1 MPCGSRWSMLSV
13 FGLLHKRGIPAIG
26 SRCAP
31 AALDPLAL
39 HERRDEGDERR
50 SALADH
56 APPQPA
62 VGNEQYDA
70 ARSHEGAA
78 VDHERSTDALI
89 PGVLCNEPSGG
100 TRREEQVVK
109 PLVERPEAYPSR
121 RFRPAEQKVCTFGR
135 WNRKLSSTNATTWK
149 STATIAKS

>member
-1 MPCGSRWSMLSV
+1 MLSV
-13 FGLLHKRGIPAIG
+13 FAITATSAGSPAPG
-26 SRCAP
+26 PRCAP

-56 APPQPA
+56 AAPQPT

-70 ARSHEGAA
+70 TRSHEGAA
-78 VDHERSTDALI
+78 VDHERSTDALT
-89 PGVLCNEPSGG
+89 PGVLRNEPSGG

-121 RFRPAEQKVCTFGR
+121 RFRPAKQKGLHTRSVEQEA
-135 WNRKLSSTNATTWK
+135 LEHNATTWK
-149 STATIAKS
+149 NTATIAKS

>member
-1 MPCGSRWSMLSV
+1 MCR
-13 FGLLHKRGIPAIG
+13 
-26 SRCAP
+26 RCRPYPYAFHAQP
-31 AALDPLAL
+31 GAAALDPLAL

-78 VDHERSTDALI
+78 VDNERSTDALI
-89 PGVLCNEPSGG
+89 PGVLRNEPSGG

-121 RFRPAEQKVCTFGR
+121 RFRPAEQKWSAHSAGGTGSSRAQTPPRGR
-135 WNRKLSSTNATTWK
+135 APRRSRSAESRGSWRASMA
-149 STATIAKS
+149 